1 MNVPLVRV
9 GACPVKLKWTVE
21 SLSKLKSATRN
32 KHPGC
37 GWLAWVTGP
46 DAGSIFTVPLAPGGF
61 PSPPF
66 VCGLGLAGSLWF
78 ACALS
83 FSWVAVS
90 ALPLLSA
97 CSVAVTAAWLLGSW
111 SPVSASAGDARAPP
125 TSMATAP
132 DAAIAANRRVDVMF
146 ALLGV
151 GRPPALRRVLPL
163 THRGQTT
170 A

>member
-9 GACPVKLKWTVE
+9 GACPVKFKWTVE

-46 DAGSIFTVPLAPGGF
+46 DAGSIFTVPLAPGGL
-61 PSPPF
+61 SLSF

-78 ACALS
+78 ASALS
-83 FSWVAVS
+83 FSWVAVL

-97 CSVAVTAAWLLGSW
+97 CSVAVIAAWLLGSW
-111 SPVSASAGDARAPP
+111 SPVSACAGDARAPP

-146 ALLGV
+146 A
-151 GRPPALRRVLPL
+151 PPWCGPSAGPRRVLPL
-163 THRGQTT
+163 THRG
-170 A
+170 